1 MLVDTLYIVHVYGQC
16 MTIQS
21 FTFIDMLQYCFFS
34 CTYKICHTIY
44 SVEQH
49 GTSYYNYPQTLCVA
63 QPLTL
68 RMSCCRIYD
77 EKLQKIHENTAYTQ
91 CFPIQDSKFSE
102 PRFQGLGFQ
111 GLGFQGLEFQGFEWF
126 SVLGFRGNLKTL
138 ALRRCLSMLKDNVYT
153 CLNAI

>member
-77 EKLQKIHENTAYTQ
+77 RRNCRKYMKILRIRSVFQ
-91 CFPIQDSKFSE
+91 FRIQSFQSLGF
-102 PRFQGLGFQ
+102 RVQGFRVWAFRVWSFRVLNGLVFQGLGEISKHWPCA
-111 GLGFQGLEFQGFEWF
+111 G
-126 SVLGFRGNLKTL
+126 V
-138 ALRRCLSMLKDNVYT
+138 
-153 CLNAI
+153 